1 MKVILLGA
9 TGMVGQ
15 GALRE
20 CLLDSG
26 VDSVLALGRTP
37 TGMEHP
43 KLREIVRADLFDL
56 TPIADQLSGYDACLF
71 CLGVS
76 STGMSEEA
84 YTRVTYDLT
93 LSVART
99 LADVNPGMRFLYV
112 SGAGTD
118 SSEQGRVMWARVK
131 GRTENALLKLP
142 LDAYMFRPGLIQPQ
156 HGIRSKTTWYR
167 ALYAVTGPLYPVLR
181 RIAPRIV
188 TSTET
193 LGRAMVAVA
202 ANGAPKH
209 ILETSDI
216 NAI

>member
-1 MKVILLGA
+1 MNVILLGA

-43 KLREIVRADLFDL
+43 KLREVVRADLFDL
-56 TPIADQLSGYDACLF
+56 TPIAAQLSGLDACLF

-84 YTRVTYDLT
+84 YTRVTHDLT

-118 SSEQGRVMWARVK
+118 SSERGRMMWARVK

-142 LDAYMFRPGLIQPQ
+142 LDAYMFRPAFIQPQ
-156 HGIRSKTTWYR
+156 HGVRSKTALYR
-167 ALYAVTGPLYPVLR
+167 ALYAVSGPLYPVLH
-181 RIAPRIV
+181 RIAPRLV
-188 TSTET
+188 TSSET

-202 ANGAPKH
+202 ANGAPKR

>member
-1 MKVILLGA
+1 MRSASASSTPVWTVCSPSA
-9 TGMVGQ
+9 
-15 GALRE
+15 
-20 CLLDSG
+20 
-26 VDSVLALGRTP
+26 GRRP
-37 TGMEHP
+37 GLEHP
-43 KLREIVRADLFDL
+43 KLREIVRADLYDL

-84 YTRVTYDLT
+84 YGRVTFDLT

-99 LADVNPGMRFLYV
+99 LADVNPGMRFIYV

-118 SSEQGRVMWARVK
+118 SSEQGRMMWARVK

-142 LDAYMFRPGLIQPQ
+142 LDAYMFRPAFIQPQ
-156 HGIRSKTTWYR
+156 HGVRSKTTLYR
-167 ALYAVTGPLYPVLR
+167 SMYAVTRPLYPVLR
-181 RIAPRIV
+181 RIAPRMV
-188 TSTET
+188 TSSET

-202 ANGAPKH
+202 ANGAPKR

>member
-15 GALRE
+15 SALRE

-37 TGMEHP
+37 TGTEHP
-43 KLREIVRADLFDL
+43 KLREMVRTDLFDL
-56 TPIADQLSGYDACLF
+56 TPVAEQLSGYDACLF

-76 STGMSEEA
+76 SAGMSEQA
-84 YTRVTYDLT
+84 YLRVTYDLT

-112 SGAGTD
+112 SGTGTD
-118 SSEQGRVMWARVK
+118 SSERGRVMWARVK
-131 GRTENALLKLP
+131 GRTENGLLKLP
-142 LDAYMFRPGLIQPQ
+142 LDAYMFRPGFIQPQ
-156 HGIRSKTTWYR
+156 HGVRSKTAMYR
-167 ALYAVTGPLYPVLR
+167 AMYAVTGPLYPVLR
-181 RIAPRIV
+181 RIAPRMV
-188 TSTET
+188 TSSEV

-202 ANGAPKH
+202 ANGAPKR

>member
-15 GALRE
+15 GALLE
-20 CLLDSG
+20 CLLNSD

-37 TGMEHP
+37 TGVEDP
-43 KLREIVRADLFDL
+43 KLQEIVRADLFDL
-56 TPIADQLSGYDACLF
+56 TPIVGELAGYDACLF

-84 YTRVTYDLT
+84 YQRVTYDLT

-118 SSEQGRVMWARVK
+118 SSEQGRMMWARVK

-142 LDAYMFRPGLIQPQ
+142 LDAYMFRPAYIQARR
-156 HGIRSKTTWYR
+156 GVRSKTAMYR
-167 ALYAVTGPLYPVLR
+167 ALYGVARPLYPVLR
-181 RIAPRIV
+181 RIAPRLV
-188 TSTET
+188 TSSET

-202 ANGAPKH
+202 ANGSPKR

>member
-15 GALRE
+15 SALRE

-37 TGMEHP
+37 TGTEHP
-43 KLREIVRADLFDL
+43 KLREIVRTDLFDL
-56 TPIADQLSGYDACLF
+56 TPIAEQLSGYDACLF

-76 STGMSEEA
+76 SSGMSEEA
-84 YTRVTYDLT
+84 YVRVTYDLT

-99 LADVNPGMRFLYV
+99 LADVNAGMRFLYV
-112 SGAGTD
+112 SGTGTD
-118 SSEQGRVMWARVK
+118 SSERGRMMWARVK
-131 GRTENALLKLP
+131 GRTENGLLKLP
-142 LDAYMFRPGLIQPQ
+142 LDAYMFRPGFIQPQ
-156 HGIRSKTTWYR
+156 HGIRSKTATYR
-167 ALYAVTGPLYPVLR
+167 AMYAVTAPLYPVLR
-181 RIAPRIV
+181 RIAPRMV
-188 TSTET
+188 TSSEV

-202 ANGAPKH
+202 ANGAPKR

>member
-1 MKVILLGA
+1 MKVILLGG

-20 CLLDSG
+20 CLLDSN
-26 VDSVLALGRTP
+26 VDKVLALGRTP
-37 TGMEHP
+37 AGVEDA
-43 KLREIVRADLFDL
+43 KLRDLVHADLFNLGPVTDEL
-56 TPIADQLSGYDACLF
+56 IGYDACLF

-84 YTRVTYDLT
+84 YQRITYELT
-93 LSVART
+93 LSVANT
-99 LADVNPGMRFLYV
+99 LAELNPGSRFLYV

-118 SSEQGRVMWARVK
+118 SSEQGRMMWARVK

-142 LDAYMFRPGLIQPQ
+142 LDSYMFRPAFIQPL
-156 HGIRSKTTWYR
+156 HGVRSKTRMYR
-167 ALYAVTGPLYPVLR
+167 AFYGVTGPVYPVLR
-181 RIAPRIV
+181 RIAPRLV
-188 TSTET
+188 TSSET

-202 ANGAPKH
+202 TNGASKH